1 MDLIAGEAP
10 DILLV
15 IGLDDLA
22 GFDDRRRFPAHLA
35 LGSGLDPT
43 WLDLFAEAARGV
55 TGGDG
60 PCDFID
66 ARLELDGLS
75 DAAMPTIERV
85 DPVWI
90 GAVARIGDHEL
101 AAIAGR
107 WIELV
112 EDELGELPSD
122 EKPWIRDLAG
132 RLVAFCRVADRAPDV
147 LFAWSI

>member
-22 GFDDRRRFPAHLA
+22 AFDDRRRFPAHLA

-66 ARLELDGLS
+66 ARLELDGPS

-90 GAVARIGDHEL
+90 GTVARIGDHEL